1 MKPGRRNPLLEPP
14 EEAWLTIGL
23 LACST
28 TKELVSVA
36 LSCPMHGHP
45 KSQETT
51 MPSYSSESSSI
62 EGFNSFLLEVSGGLT
77 LFLVKNPK

>member
-1 MKPGRRNPLLEPP
+1 MKPGQRNPLLELP
-14 EEAWLTIGL
+14 EEAWPTIGL
-23 LACST
+23 LTCST

-51 MPSYSSESSSI
+51 MPSYSSESSSF
-62 EGFNSFLLEVSGGLT
+62 EGFNPFLLEVSGGLT